1 VRTACFVPGKRSVLP
16 VARGRL
22 SILVLGLVLG
32 LGLGLALLATGCP
45 RGTRRVLR
53 PVPPEETVPQSGDAA
68 ARARFQDARARFGRD
83 AENVQSA
90 AVAAAEFTA
99 IAREYPEDPI
109 APYAQLYAG
118 IAAIQSS
125 DYDKAAD
132 SLTAVV
138 EDAAAA
144 PEIQQRGR
152 LFLGI
157 ARNYQGKHAEAL
169 DSLETAASAVHG
181 DGERAEWLA
190 AMAESLA
197 ATGAAM
203 RAVPYYDDWYG
214 LALPGEKPYIVTRLE
229 DLAGASEATEVR
241 AAYEGLERRDGPAA
255 AILGS
260 RVAADWAAAG
270 DAERAQRV
278 RSDIERARRAIGL
291 APSVEAA
298 RGPGSRDAGSVN
310 RLGVLLPLS
319 GKRGRAGSLALRG
332 LTLATGTFPG
342 IDGKRSFDVS
352 VHDTASE
359 SAGARAAMDALAGEG
374 VIAVVGPID
383 GDSVDA
389 AAPRAHALGLPLIS
403 LNPRSGE
410 RGDAAGSPFVFHI
423 MQSAEDRARALAR
436 HAASQGVE
444 SFAIL
449 APKSGYGRA
458 VSDAFAG
465 EVQRRGGRVV
475 ARASYAPEAT
485 SFGDAIKELHG
496 SFEAVFVPE
505 QAARL
510 ELIAPALAAA
520 DLVALPAAARAPR
533 VGKKILLLS
542 TAEFLEPR
550 YVRSAGRYSEGA
562 VLAPGFYP
570 DREDRAISDFVSRYE
585 QAFGTLPTPLD
596 AYAYD
601 AARLVAEAVAAG
613 ARSRAEL
620 AERMAGARVE
630 GLTGAISF
638 DGEHRRRDDGLL
650 YQVVRD
656 GEALAIRAMR
666 D

>member
-1 VRTACFVPGKRSVLP
+1 VRTASFVPGKRSVLP
-16 VARGRL
+16 VAPAGWL
-22 SILVLGLVLG
+22 SILALA
-32 LGLGLALLATGCP
+32 LALLATGCP

-83 AENVQSA
+83 AENMQSA

-125 DYDKAAD
+125 DYDKAGDSLAAVVAD
-132 SLTAVV
+132 S
-138 EDAAAA
+138 AAA

-157 ARNYQGKHAEAL
+157 ARNYQGQHAEAL
-169 DSLETAASAVHG
+169 DYLETAAGAVHG
-181 DGERAEWLA
+181 DGERSEWLA

-197 ATGAAM
+197 ATGAPM

-214 LALPGEKPYIVTRLE
+214 LALPGERAYIVARLE
-229 DLAGASEATEVR
+229 DLAGASEAAEVR
-241 AAYEGLERRDGPAA
+241 AAYESLERRDGPAA

-270 DAERAQRV
+270 DAERARRV

-291 APSVEAA
+291 APSVEAG
-298 RGPGSRDAGSVN
+298 RGDEGSVS

-319 GKRGRAGSLALRG
+319 GKRGRAGGLALRG

-342 IDGKRSFDVS
+342 IEGKRSFDVS

-389 AAPRAHALGLPLIS
+389 AAPRAHALALPLIS

-458 VSDAFAG
+458 VSDAFAD

-475 ARASYAPEAT
+475 SRAGYAPDAT
-485 SFGDAIKELHG
+485 SFGDAIKELRG

-505 QAARL
+505 QATRL

-520 DLVALPAAARAPR
+520 DLVALPVAARAPR

-542 TAEFLEPR
+542 TAEFLDPR
-550 YVRSAGRYSEGA
+550 YLRSAGRYSEGA

-570 DREDRAISDFVSRYE
+570 DRDDRAISDFVSRYE
-585 QAFGTLPTPLD
+585 QAFGALPTPLD

-613 ARSRAEL
+613 ARTRAEL
-620 AERMAGARVE
+620 SERMAGARVE